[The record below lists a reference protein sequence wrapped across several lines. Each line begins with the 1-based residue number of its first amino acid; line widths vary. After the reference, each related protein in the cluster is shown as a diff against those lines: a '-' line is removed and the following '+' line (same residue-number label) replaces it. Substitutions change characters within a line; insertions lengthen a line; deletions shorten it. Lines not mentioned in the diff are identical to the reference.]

1 MYVIM
6 EDKLYISVL
15 NFKNESLWL
24 ADKLLREYL
33 ELGISPILTETDIL
47 MSVYDYAKTITERE
61 CDGRRYEIYDKC
73 GHQIPKWYIEME
85 IRVDG
90 VVQGKLIGKGIGC
103 MRFVA
108 IPPGLL
114 RSGITV
120 ADPRYHEMIQRMSGR
135 LGIVVDK
142 L

>member
-1 MYVIM
+1 M

-24 ADKLLREYL
+24 ANRSLQEYL
-33 ELGISPILTETDIL
+33 NLGIDPILTETDIL

-61 CDGRRYEIYDKC
+61 CDGRRYEIYDKF
-73 GHQIPKWYIEME
+73 GHQIPRWHVEME

-103 MRFVA
+103 MRFVVV
-108 IPPGLL
+108 PPDLL
-114 RSGITV
+114 RSGITT
-120 ADPRYHEMIQRMSGR
+120 ADPRYHEMILRISRR
-135 LGIVVDK
+135 LGIVDT